1 MRTNKCF
8 TLITLLTSA
17 EKVLLLE
24 QLKAA
29 KAKQLALAT
38 YLVKLTDAG
47 KPLPENTALRLR
59 FYKTKPANA
68 ADTLLRSDFRHI
80 GEAVER
86 QLAIRQFKDTSD
98 YQSMVHQ
105 RYHLCKALLER
116 GAFGLFSS
124 EVKEAISFYSERE
137 DYSNSHLFFNLLKE
151 HENGFMP
158 TTKDNYEALYT
169 QMLQTD
175 GVIIKSFLG
184 QWYQHQMRKAFAE
197 TNIKIYKPDFEPIAA
212 PDFSAL
218 ETAYNFPYLAFLKAK
233 AKTYTAN
240 IGQRKQA
247 LIEAH
252 ELLKTIQHP
261 LINLPVER
269 LTNGVN
275 LFTIYC
281 ITNQAD
287 KGFEI
292 AGETEQLINQHT
304 FDSKMLHIFYFNL
317 CSMKLRFGF
326 IDEGVELLSKQA
338 ERFYDSPYGIRFRFL
353 KVYQLIFQKKIEDA
367 YKAIPGNFSAAP
379 EDKLYIKLIE
389 TIIFYMRG
397 EYDLCLV
404 QIKNIRQ
411 NTDYNSFS
419 NPTYDFFANALLQI
433 IEAANKKQ
441 VSAIKQEVEEYYLAQ
456 LNTTNPYL
464 LPVVWLWW
472 HLGDKG

>member
-8 TLITLLTSA
+8 TLITLLTPA
-17 EKVLLLE
+17 EKVLVLE

-29 KAKQLALAT
+29 KAKQLALAA
-38 YLVKLTDAG
+38 YLFKLAEAN
-47 KPLPENTALRLR
+47 KPLPENTALSLR
-59 FYKTKPANA
+59 FYKAKPASTA
-68 ADTLLRSDFRHI
+68 ETLLRSDFRHI
-80 GEAVER
+80 TGAVEQ
-86 QLAIRQFKDTSD
+86 QLAMRQFIDKND
-98 YQSMVHQ
+98 YQSGVNQ
-105 RYHLCKALLER
+105 RYHLCKALVER
-116 GAFGLFSS
+116 GAFELFSS
-124 EVKEAISFYSERE
+124 EVKEAINYYTDRE
-137 DYSNSHLFFNLLKE
+137 DYANSHLFFNLLKE
-151 HENGFMP
+151 HENRFEP

-169 QMLQTD
+169 QMLQTE

-184 QWYQHQMRKAFAE
+184 QWQQHQTRKAFAE
-197 TNIKIYKPDFEPIAA
+197 TNIKIYKPEFEPAAA

-218 ETAYNFPYLAFLKAK
+218 EAAYNFPYLAFLKAK
-233 AKTYTAN
+233 AKTYTTDIA
-240 IGQRKQA
+240 QRKQA

-292 AGETEQLINQHT
+292 ASETEQLIMEHT

-326 IDEGVELLSKQA
+326 INEGVELLNKQA

-353 KVYQLIFQKKIEDA
+353 KVYQLIFQKRIEDA
-367 YKAIPGNFSAAP
+367 YKAIPDNFSAAP

-404 QIKNIRQ
+404 QIKNIKQ
-411 NTDYNSFS
+411 NADYNRFS

-441 VSAIKQEVEEYYLAQ
+441 VSEIKQEIHEYYLAQ